1 MTMSAEFCRLQA
13 ALQQQ
18 RAAESPLDNV
28 RRIAVLAAATWEG
41 EALAAERRD
50 NRRLIARE
58 ATEAKQQACDDDD
71 IAASESSAC
80 GPSADPASAALG
92 GFVQ

>member
-13 ALQQQ
+13 AEQQQ

-41 EALAAERRD
+41 EALAAERRER
-50 NRRLIARE
+50 RRLVARA
-58 ATEAKQQACDDDD
+58 ATETARQASYD
-71 IAASESSAC
+71 IALGGNPHGDSAA
-80 GPSADPASAALG
+80 GPASAAWTRT
-92 GFVQ
+92 VQ

>member
-18 RAAESPLDNV
+18 RAEDSPLDNV

-50 NRRLIARE
+50 SRRLIARE
-58 ATEAKQQACDDDD
+58 ATEAKQQGCDDDD
-71 IAASESSAC
+71 VVASESYSC
-80 GPSADPASAALG
+80 GPSTGPAALARSA
-92 GFVQ
+92 Q